1 MQEEWYRF
9 VDIQWA
15 PPVDEWDNII
25 GVGKLTV
32 ELYRWH
38 VEKHTPKGVRLE
50 GGKFVLRDARKRWA
64 CPTIE
69 EALESFKAR
78 KKRQIKIHQATVR
91 RAEKALAEISNPKF
105 LERLLP

>member
-15 PPVDEWDNII
+15 PPVDEWDNIL
-25 GVGKLTV
+25 GVGNLTV
-32 ELYRWH
+32 ELHRWT

-50 GGKFVLRDARKRWA
+50 CGRFVLRDARKRWA

-78 KKRQIKIHQATVR
+78 KKLQIKIHQATIK
-91 RAEKALAEISNPKF
+91 RAEKALAKISGDKF
-105 LERLLP
+105 LERFLP